1 MSEPKKQHYVPQVY
15 LKNFSFGNGK
25 SPKIFV
31 LSLDKNKVYQSSID
45 DVAAE
50 RDFYTLENSE
60 NKYAWEKAY
69 AKYVEPPLETIIG
82 ILRKRCEN
90 IFVQN
95 GTCVLNEEEKSLLSS
110 SIIFQALRG
119 YYARNY
125 EKKLYDKLLPG
136 ILEETKKWFSQLDKR
151 NEEVVNRFLLTDKYF
166 KEIAMEVTF
175 REESILKYWSL
186 LMQYKFIFCKIDGD
200 EEYITSDNPAFFMNF
215 ITQKVGLFE
224 NGLISAST
232 VLYYPLSPKLLLIAF
247 HPQHLVSTYEE
258 KDGCIKRIS
267 ADKEK
272 AFIHKYN
279 AKQMEQCNNFVYGRN
294 KELLENLLSE
304 RN

>member
-31 LSLDKNKVYQSSID
+31 LSLDKDKVYQSSID

-60 NKYAWEKAY
+60 NKYAWENAY
-69 AKYVEPPLETIIG
+69 AKYVEPPLEKIIKT
-82 ILRKRCEN
+82 LRNRCDN
-90 IFVQN
+90 IFIQN
-95 GTCVLNEEEKSLLSS
+95 DACVLNEEEKGVLSS
-110 SIIFQALRG
+110 GIIFQVLRG

-125 EKKLYDKLLPG
+125 ERALYDKLLPNV
-136 ILEETKKWFSQLDKR
+136 LEETKKRFSQLCKR
-151 NEEVVNRFLLTDKYF
+151 NEELVNQFSLTDKYF

-175 REESILKYWSL
+175 SEESLIKYWSL

-200 EEYITSDNPAFFMNF
+200 DEYVTSDNPVFFMNCR
-215 ITQKVGLFE
+215 TQRVGLFE
-224 NGLISAST
+224 NGLINVST

-247 HPQHLVSTYEE
+247 HPEHLVSICEE
-258 KDGCIKRIS
+258 KDCCIKRIS

-272 AFIHKYN
+272 AFIYKHNK
-279 AKQMEQCNNFVYGRN
+279 KQMEQCNNFVYSKNR
-294 KELLENLLSE
+294 ELLEQLLQ
-304 RN
+304 NK